1 MDNIFCK
8 DKIKKE
14 IIILDLISLNLIQII
29 LTVCIIVLMT
39 SCAPPND
46 KLWVHSLETLP
57 KVEGYIQS
65 GVFTIN
71 GKLYVQNCD
80 STGNQIWMRY
90 NEETH
95 SWRQS
100 RYNSFG
106 CLRGEDATG
115 PESG

>member
-1 MDNIFCK
+1 MVCK
-8 DKIKKE
+8 SQKE
-14 IIILDLISLNLIQII
+14 KIILDLISLNLIQMI
-29 LTVCIIVLMT
+29 LTVCIIVLIT

-57 KVEGYIQS
+57 KVEGFIQS

-80 STGNQIWMRY
+80 SGGNQIWMRY

-95 SWRQS
+95 TWRQS
-100 RYNSFG
+100 RYNTLG
-106 CLRGEDATG
+106 CLDSNYATEPNKG
-115 PESG
+115 

>member
-1 MDNIFCK
+1 M
-8 DKIKKE
+8 
-14 IIILDLISLNLIQII
+14 
-29 LTVCIIVLMT
+29 
-39 SCAPPND
+39 
-46 KLWVHSLETLP
+46 
-57 KVEGYIQS
+57 QS

-80 STGNQIWMRY
+80 SGGNQIWMRY

-95 SWRQS
+95 TWRQS
-100 RYNSFG
+100 RYNTFG

>member
-1 MDNIFCK
+1 MTK
-8 DKIKKE
+8 T
-14 IIILDLISLNLIQII
+14 ILNLVILNLIQVI
-29 LTVCIIVLMT
+29 LTVTILVLLA
-39 SCAPPND
+39 SCAPPNSP
-46 KLWVHSLETLP
+46 LWVQSLESLP
-57 KVEGYIQS
+57 KVEGFMQS

-95 SWRQS
+95 TWRQS
-100 RYNSFG
+100 RYNTFG